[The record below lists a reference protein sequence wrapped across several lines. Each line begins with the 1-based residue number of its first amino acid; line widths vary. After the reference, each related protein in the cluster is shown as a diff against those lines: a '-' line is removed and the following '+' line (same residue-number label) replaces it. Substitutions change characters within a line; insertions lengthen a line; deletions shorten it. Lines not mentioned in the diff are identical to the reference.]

1 MQGVIFGHMGWI
13 TCASFSSDGKRI
25 VSGSGDETIRLWD
38 AETGELVRPPLE
50 GHQSFVW
57 SVAFSPDGKRIV
69 SGSRDKTI
77 RLWDAETGEL
87 VRPPLEG
94 HQSFVSSVA
103 FSPDGKRIVS
113 ESGDNTIRLSAYNY
127 LTNFQNNR
135 MTDDGWFMGQEDD
148 LLFWVPPYLHPI
160 GLFPVTR
167 LAIGGSILDVRL
179 LAHGEKWHSINNV
192 G

>member
-25 VSGSGDETIRLWD
+25 VSGS
-38 AETGELVRPPLE
+38 
-50 GHQSFVW
+50 
-57 SVAFSPDGKRIV
+57 K
-69 SGSRDKTI
+69 DKTI

-94 HQSFVSSVA
+94 HQSSVSSVA

-113 ESGDNTIRLSAYNY
+113 GSGDNTIWLSAYNY

-160 GLFPVTR
+160 GLFPVTQ

>member
-1 MQGVIFGHMGWI
+1 MSTKIADAQRFIRACGGAISHSTPHLYLSALAFSPERAPIARFVKSFIGLPKIVSGHRSMWSAMQGVIFGHMGCI
-13 TCASFSSDGKRI
+13 ACASFSSDGKRI
-25 VSGSGDETIRLWD
+25 VSG
-38 AETGELVRPPLE
+38 
-50 GHQSFVW
+50 
-57 SVAFSPDGKRIV
+57 
-69 SGSRDKTI
+69 
-77 RLWDAETGEL
+77 
-87 VRPPLEG
+87 
-94 HQSFVSSVA
+94 
-103 FSPDGKRIVS
+103 
-113 ESGDNTIRLSAYNY
+113 SGDNTIRLSAYNY

-160 GLFPVTR
+160 GLFLVTR

>member
-1 MQGVIFGHMGWI
+1 
-13 TCASFSSDGKRI
+13 
-25 VSGSGDETIRLWD
+25 
-38 AETGELVRPPLE
+38 
-50 GHQSFVW
+50 
-57 SVAFSPDGKRIV
+57 
-69 SGSRDKTI
+69 
-77 RLWDAETGEL
+77 
-87 VRPPLEG
+87 
-94 HQSFVSSVA
+94 
-103 FSPDGKRIVS
+103 
-113 ESGDNTIRLSAYNY
+113 
-127 LTNFQNNR
+127 